1 MNTQNIF
8 EEMSYIQR
16 SGRVE
21 VRYGHQSQIL
31 ENLVRGQTSEE
42 TETSKDILVSEH
54 RFVFLKNI
62 S

>member
-1 MNTQNIF
+1 MNAQNIF

-31 ENLVRGQTSEE
+31 ETLVRGQTSEE
-42 TETSKDILVSEH
+42 I
-54 RFVFLKNI
+54 
-62 S
+62 